1 MSLFS
6 EFQSKLRYQHYLIAF
21 SGGLDSTALLSLFAK
36 SREIQP
42 HLQLRAIHI
51 HHGLSPNADQ
61 WLAHCQQ
68 ICQQL
73 NIPLITKKVQV
84 NKKNGIEQGAREARY
99 QAILDERLPNE
110 VVATA
115 HHLQD
120 QTETFFL
127 ALKRGS
133 GVKGLSAMQM
143 ESELFSMPIFRP
155 LLHCSKARLEG
166 FVRAEKLSWVEDE
179 SNADN
184 RYERNFL
191 RNQVLPQLRERWA
204 FFDQAVQTTAQLCYN
219 QQQLLNELLADEF
232 VQRYNENDRTFEIS
246 HFAQYSAN
254 KQNALLR
261 MWLEKLGEPL
271 LGEQSLG
278 VLLKDVI
285 FAKMDAN
292 SQYVLLDK
300 TIRRYQNKLFL
311 VPKLSDISNFCAE
324 LRIGQILLLPDY
336 LGDVQLFKTAENLT
350 ALWRVE
356 NHEFKSILPLTDE
369 QITVRFG
376 YSGTVKLHAQDL
388 NRDIKKVW
396 QKLGVPVWQRTRIP
410 LIFYGDKLKSAV
422 GFFENFGA

>member
-1 MSLFS
+1 M
-6 EFQSKLRYQHYLIAF
+6 
-21 SGGLDSTALLSLFAK
+21 
-36 SREIQP
+36 
-42 HLQLRAIHI
+42 RAIHI

-73 NIPLITKKVQV
+73 NIPLLTKKVQV

-99 QAILDERLPNE
+99 QAIFEERLPNE

-127 ALKRGS
+127 ALKRSS
-133 GVKGLSAMQM
+133 GVKGLSAMQI
-143 ESELFSMPIFRP
+143 ESELFGMRIFRP
-155 LLHCSKARLEG
+155 LLNAQKENLETYL
-166 FVRAEKLSWVEDE
+166 RAEKLTWIEDE
-179 SNADN
+179 SNVDN

-191 RNQVLPQLRERWA
+191 RNQILPKLRERWA

-232 VQRYNENDRTFEIS
+232 VQRYNENDRTFNVS
-246 HFAQYSAN
+246 HFAKYSVN

-261 MWLEKLGEPL
+261 MWLEELGEPL
-271 LGEQSLG
+271 LGEQALAILS
-278 VLLKDVI
+278 KEVI
-285 FAKMDAN
+285 FAPKDAN
-292 SQYVLLDK
+292 PQYVLRDK
-300 TIRRYQNKLFL
+300 TIRRYQNKLYL
-311 VPKLSDISNFCAE
+311 VPKLTDVSDFCAE
-324 LRIGQILLLPDY
+324 LRVGQIL
-336 LGDVQLFKTAENLT
+336 ENLT

-410 LIFYGDKLKSAV
+410 LIFYGDRLKSAV
-422 GFFENFGA
+422 GFFENFGE

>member
-1 MSLFS
+1 MSLFN
-6 EFQSKLRYQHYLIAF
+6 EFQSKLNHHHYLIAF

-51 HHGLSPNADQ
+51 HHGLSSNADQ
-61 WLAHCQQ
+61 WLEHCQH
-68 ICQQL
+68 ICRQF
-73 NIPLITKKVQV
+73 NIPLITRKVQV
-84 NKKNGIEQGAREARY
+84 NNNNGIEQGAREARY
-99 QAILDERLPNE
+99 QAIFEERLPNE

-127 ALKRGS
+127 ALKRSS
-133 GVKGLSAMQM
+133 GVKGLSAMQI
-143 ESELFSMPIFRP
+143 ESELFGMRIFRP
-155 LLHCSKARLEG
+155 LLNDKKEDLETYL
-166 FVRAEKLSWVEDE
+166 RAEKLAWIEDE
-179 SNADN
+179 SNVDN

-191 RNQVLPQLRERWA
+191 RNQILPKLRERWA

-232 VQRYNENDRTFEIS
+232 SQNYNENDRTFNVS
-246 HFAQYSAN
+246 HFAKYSVN

-261 MWLEKLGEPL
+261 MWLEELGEPL
-271 LGEQSLG
+271 LGEQALAI
-278 VLLKDVI
+278 LLKEVI
-285 FAKMDAN
+285 FAPKDAN
-292 SQYVLLDK
+292 PQYVLRDK

-396 QKLGVPVWQRTRIP
+396 QNLGVPVWQRTRIP
-410 LIFYGDKLKSAV
+410 LIFYGERLKSAV
-422 GFFENFGA
+422 GFFENFGE

>member
-99 QAILDERLPNE
+99 QAIFEERLPNE

-133 GVKGLSAMQM
+133 GVKGLSAMQI
-143 ESELFSMPIFRP
+143 ESELFGMRIFRP
-155 LLHCSKARLEG
+155 LLNAQKEDLETYL
-166 FVRAEKLSWVEDE
+166 RAEKLTWIEDE
-179 SNADN
+179 SNEDN

-219 QQQLLNELLADEF
+219 QQQLLNELLTDEF

-285 FAKMDAN
+285 FAKVDAN

-300 TIRRYQNKLFL
+300 TIRRYQNKLYL
-311 VPKLSDISNFCAE
+311 VPKLTDVSYFCAE

-336 LGDVQLFKTAENLT
+336 LGDLQLFKTSENLT
-350 ALWRVE
+350 AVWRIGA
-356 NHEFKSILPLTDE
+356 HEFKSILPLTNE
-369 QITVRFG
+369 KITVGFG

-410 LIFYGDKLKSAV
+410 LIFYGERLKSAV
-422 GFFENFGA
+422 GFFENFGE

>member
-1 MSLFS
+1 MSLFN
-6 EFQSKLRYQHYLIAF
+6 EFQSKLNHQHYLIAF

-36 SREIQP
+36 SRETQP

-68 ICQQL
+68 ICRQL
-73 NIPLITKKVQV
+73 NIPLITKKVSI
-84 NKKNGIEQGAREARY
+84 NKKRGIEQGAREARY
-99 QAILDERLPNE
+99 QAISEARLPNE
-110 VVATA
+110 VVVTA

-143 ESELFSMPIFRP
+143 ETELFSMPIFRP
-155 LLHCSKARLEG
+155 LLHCSKTRLKG
-166 FVRAEKLSWVEDE
+166 FVQGEKLAWIEDE

-191 RNQVLPQLRERWA
+191 RNQVLPPLRERWA
-204 FFDQAVQTTAQLCYN
+204 FFDHAVQTTAQLCYN

-232 VQRYNENDRTFEIS
+232 AQRYNENDRTFNVS
-246 HFAQYSAN
+246 QFAKYSVN

-261 MWLEKLGEPL
+261 MWLEELGEPL
-271 LGEQSLG
+271 LGEQALAI
-278 VLLKDVI
+278 LLKEVI
-285 FAKMDAN
+285 FAPKDAN
-292 SQYVLLDK
+292 PQYVLRDK
-300 TIRRYQNKLFL
+300 TIRRYQNKLYL
-311 VPKLSDISNFCAE
+311 VPKMTEVSHFCAE

-336 LGDVQLFKTAENLT
+336 LGDLQLFKTSENLT
-350 ALWRVE
+350 ALWRIGA
-356 NHEFKSILPLTDE
+356 HEFKSILPLTNE
-369 QITVRFG
+369 KITVGFG

-410 LIFYGDKLKSAV
+410 LIFYGERLKSAV
-422 GFFENFGA
+422 GFFDNFTK